1 MRRRIALVVAV
12 FLFGSGAAQ
21 AFNDASL
28 KDEASAVLTG
38 ADEFSLDKSRVIEP
52 LAPHSATIFKP
63 FPTVLA
69 PLYLSFSILQALD
82 IHSTL
87 QTLDRGAGR
96 EANPVMQSAV
106 NTPSLLLALKVASSS
121 SIVLI
126 SERLRKH
133 HPKMA
138 VLMMAG
144 LTSLS
149 AAVVAHNYGVS
160 GRGRSFERLPS
171 SSVPHNDDVFGLA
184 QDSLCCPSRTP
195 GDAPRR

>member
-1 MRRRIALVVAV
+1 M
-12 FLFGSGAAQ
+12 
-21 AFNDASL
+21 
-28 KDEASAVLTG
+28 
-38 ADEFSLDKSRVIEP
+38 
-52 LAPHSATIFKP
+52 
-63 FPTVLA
+63 
-69 PLYLSFSILQALD
+69 QALD

-96 EANPVMQSAV
+96 EANPVMRPAV
-106 NTPSLLLALKVASSS
+106 NTPSLLLALKVTSGS

-133 HPKMA
+133 HPKM
-138 VLMMAG
+138 
-144 LTSLS
+144 
-149 AAVVAHNYGVS
+149 

-195 GDAPRR
+195 GDPPRR